1 MAVMPTSYGSGT
13 PTQFTDGTAR
23 QVLELGKEIHYFN
36 PHETPILSIAGRAKK
51 NVTPVPVFEW
61 MEDEYF
67 IQRSLITAFGA
78 AQVLDSA
85 TAGIN
90 DKGVI
95 LILDKTSYLEN
106 FEVGGVYL
114 PVVVQGSGLD
124 ASVNSMLAF
133 LCIAIGKNVDYATPT
148 DKMVQFVGIDTISG
162 DNYTYDKHATTVA
175 VMTGDTGTGATLTL
189 TYAGTAQTGSL
200 SGVNANQATQIN
212 LTDNDVFAV
221 YGLTGHAEGAAAI
234 RGTRKKVRRPKNCTQ
249 IFRETYDIT
258 GTAEAAK
265 MYGPMELS
273 RLQSRKLKKIKS
285 DIEWNLLTRGAIDL
299 DASAENPK
307 RKFQGIGVGNTAG
320 VVQSHNGYSDTDY
333 QFSYSSGTQVQFNAI
348 LRNIFEDQLEGSQ
361 VKDMFC
367 SPKWLEAMT
376 NMFLASGSKTTLET
390 KQGSNSRGGLRI
402 TSFNGPIGGVNLIPH
417 PMLRGSLQMY
427 AVLIDWNNFELRPL
441 RTRDMMLR
449 KDIIR
454 DGSDGKT
461 DEWLIEVGP
470 KIMQEQTHAILKL
483 T

>member
-189 TYAGTAQTGSL
+189 TYAGTAQKGS
-200 SGVNANQATQIN
+200 SP
-212 LTDNDVFAV
+212 
-221 YGLTGHAEGAAAI
+221 E
-234 RGTRKKVRRPKNCTQ
+234 
-249 IFRETYDIT
+249 
-258 GTAEAAK
+258 
-265 MYGPMELS
+265 EL
-273 RLQSRKLKKIKS
+273 
-285 DIEWNLLTRGAIDL
+285 
-299 DASAENPK
+299 
-307 RKFQGIGVGNTAG
+307 
-320 VVQSHNGYSDTDY
+320 H
-333 QFSYSSGTQVQFNAI
+333 
-348 LRNIFEDQLEGSQ
+348 
-361 VKDMFC
+361 
-367 SPKWLEAMT
+367 
-376 NMFLASGSKTTLET
+376 
-390 KQGSNSRGGLRI
+390 SN
-402 TSFNGPIGGVNLIPH
+402 FP
-417 PMLRGSLQMY
+417 
-427 AVLIDWNNFELRPL
+427 
-441 RTRDMMLR
+441 
-449 KDIIR
+449 
-454 DGSDGKT
+454 
-461 DEWLIEVGP
+461 
-470 KIMQEQTHAILKL
+470 
-483 T
+483 